1 MSKKKDLQTDI
12 KATKKEL
19 GDASALDAMAD
30 SEGGKKLFEGFLTD
44 IVANVETLC
53 AKAKTMTHIEFIAL
67 GLDTKNKFDV
77 VKAMRNAKGNR
88 IFLSNELKKLL
99 KQAEEMPEEE
109 DDEG

>member
-12 KATKKEL
+12 KTTKKEL

-30 SEGGKKLFEGFLTD
+30 SEGGKKLFDGFLTD

-53 AKAKTMTHIEFIAL
+53 AKAQTMTHIEFITLAI
-67 GLDTKNKFDV
+67 DTKNKFDV

-88 IFLSNELKKLL
+88 IFLANELKKLL
-99 KQAEEMPEEE
+99 KQAEELPED